1 MSAFWDEMKP
11 RSQPNAAGMFCTL
24 LVFWGACFGFQTGHA
39 AEPNAFAIAFQESLV
54 KLIADVEP
62 AVVSIARVNPATRY
76 IPRENFNQFG
86 PPNRNQEART
96 DPLHPEFVP
105 NEFGAGVL
113 FTPQGENALAPRLIL
128 TAYHVVKGSRV
139 YEQNRPG
146 ASELVVRF
154 ADRSVCHAA
163 IVAADPRSDLAVLRL
178 YTPADR
184 LNLSDRLKKYT
195 GDIRK
200 LPSLPIGQGESVKKG
215 SFVLVFGNPYAIARD
230 GSASVGQ
237 GMVSNLTRRPAPP
250 DAEADVETIHHLGTL
265 MQIDARLNLGS
276 SGGAV
281 VNLRGEL
288 VGITTAQAAL
298 EGYDQSVGYAIPLDE
313 GMRRVVDELAYGY
326 EVEYGLLGIEPKTTT
341 LSQVLPASIRQASA
355 AEITSVMRNS
365 PAMQAGLQRGDVI
378 LSVQDQPVFSQV
390 DLRREVGMLGPDANA
405 RLKVVRGSGRQVL
418 TVSVA
423 LAKWPLLSDEQV
435 VATRLRYG
443 APYQLGIEYANVLVD
458 YPTGRQEFFDRN
470 QYNNAVVITQVE
482 PIHERFDT
490 LHVGDLVTHVNR
502 RPVRNPQQFAAALA
516 AATGP
521 ELTLTVLGKPSPV
534 VIDRE

>member
-1 MSAFWDEMKP
+1 MSAVGADTQYGSKL
-11 RSQPNAAGMFCTL
+11 NALGTYLSL
-24 LVFWGACFGFQTGHA
+24 LVFAAGVGGKTATA
-39 AEPNAFAIAFQESLV
+39 AEPNPLAIAFQESLV
-54 KLIADVEP
+54 ELIADVEP
-62 AVVSIARVNPATRY
+62 AVVSIARVNPATRF

-86 PPNRNQEART
+86 PQDRNFEART

-113 FTPQGENALAPRLIL
+113 FAPQGEGVLAPRLIL

-146 ASELVVRF
+146 ASELIVRF
-154 ADRSVCHAA
+154 ANRTACHAA

-178 YTPADR
+178 YTAGDQ
-184 LNLSDRLKKYT
+184 LNPSDQLKRYP
-195 GDIRK
+195 GDVRQ
-200 LPSLPIGQGESVKKG
+200 LPSIPIGQGELVRKG
-215 SFVLVFGNPYAIARD
+215 SFMLVLGNPYAIARD

-237 GMVSNLTRRPAPP
+237 GMVSNITRRPAPP
-250 DAEADVETIHHLGTL
+250 DAEADEETIHHLGTL

-298 EGYDQSVGYAIPLDE
+298 EGYDQSVGYAIPLDQ
-313 GMRRVVDELAYGY
+313 GMRRIVDDLARGY

-341 LSQVLPASIRQASA
+341 SSQRLPPPIRQASA
-355 AEITSVMRNS
+355 AEITSVVRNS
-365 PAMQAGLQRGDVI
+365 PAMQAGLLRGDVI
-378 LSVQDQPVFSQV
+378 LSVQNRPVFSQV
-390 DLRREVGMLGPDANA
+390 DLRREVGVLGPDAKA
-405 RLKVVRGSGRQVL
+405 RLKVSRRNGLQVL
-418 TVSVA
+418 DISVG
-423 LAKWPLLSDEQV
+423 LAKWPLLSDEDV

-443 APYQLGIEYANVLVD
+443 APYRLGVEYANVLVD

-470 QYNNAVVITQVE
+470 QYHDAVVITQVE

-490 LHVGDLVTHVNR
+490 LHVGDLITHVNR
-502 RPVRNPQQFAAALA
+502 RAVRNPEQFAAALA

-521 ELTLTVLGKPSPV
+521 ELTLTVLGKPSPI

>member
-1 MSAFWDEMKP
+1 MSVAWTNP
-11 RSQPNAAGMFCTL
+11 YRWSQHNALRTSFL
-24 LVFWGACFGFQTGHA
+24 LLIGGWVSASLQTVAA
-39 AEPNAFAIAFQESLV
+39 AEPHPLALAFQDSLI
-54 KLIADVEP
+54 KLIAEVEP
-62 AVVSIARVNPATRY
+62 AVVSIARVNPGTQY
-76 IPRENFNQFG
+76 IPSENFNQFG
-86 PPNRNQEART
+86 PLNRNLEARN

-105 NEFGAGVL
+105 NEYGAGVL
-113 FTPQGENALAPRLIL
+113 FTPQGEGVLAQRLIL

-139 YEQNRPG
+139 FEQNRLG

-154 ADRSVCHAA
+154 ADRTACHAA
-163 IVAADPRSDLAVLRL
+163 IIAADPRSDLAVLRL
-178 YTPADR
+178 YTAADR
-184 LNLSDRLKKYT
+184 LNPSDGLKKYP
-195 GDIRK
+195 GDIRQ
-200 LPSLPIGQGESVKKG
+200 LPSISIGQGELVQKG
-215 SFVLVFGNPYAIARD
+215 SLVFAFGNPYAIARD

-250 DAEADVETIHHLGTL
+250 DDEADEETIHHLGTL

-298 EGYDQSVGYAIPLDE
+298 DGYDQSVGYAIPLDQ
-313 GMRRVVDELAYGY
+313 GMRRVVDDLARGY

-341 LSQVLPASIRQASA
+341 ISQLLPPGLRQASA
-355 AEITSVMRNS
+355 AEITNVMRNS
-365 PAMQAGLQRGDVI
+365 PAMQAGLVRGDMI
-378 LSVQDQPVFSQV
+378 LAVQNQPVFSQV
-390 DLRREVGMLGPDANA
+390 DLRREVGVLGPDAKA

-418 TVSVA
+418 DVPVE
-423 LAKWPLLSDEQV
+423 LAKWPLLSDEEV

-443 APYQLGIEYANVLVD
+443 APYRLGIEYANVLVD

-470 QYNNAVVITQVE
+470 QYHNAVVITQIE
-482 PIHERFDT
+482 PVHERFDT

-502 RPVRNPQQFAAALA
+502 RPVRNPRQFADALA